1 MRKLACIGLVV
12 ALGFCAASLSARAE
26 AAVVAGVGIGLP
38 GVAVVA
44 PPVITYPPLP
54 ALYAAPYYYRYPRY
68 NYPAFVPYGFGY
80 RYGYGFRGYAYR
92 RHWR

>member
-1 MRKLACIGLVV
+1 VRKLASITLVV
-12 ALGFCAASLSARAE
+12 ALGFCAAGFSSRAE
-26 AAVVAGVGIGLP
+26 AGVVVGVGIGLP

-44 PPVITYPPLP
+44 PPVIAYPPLP

-68 NYPAFVPYGFGY
+68 YYPALVPYGFGY
-80 RYGYGFRGYAYR
+80 RYGYGFRGYAYG